1 MMLSSPCVDVQV
13 SNLVKN
19 LYGLTTDEL
28 THNLTQAEMR
38 KVIQNERRI
47 ELAFEE
53 HRYWDIRR
61 WRLPNRSMH
70 SLFKEC
76 TSLNHRLPRPT
87 FRKLCSMY
95 NGTINVISIRFLI
108 RK

>member
-1 MMLSSPCVDVQV
+1 MRQ
-13 SNLVKN
+13 
-19 LYGLTTDEL
+19 

-61 WRLPNRSMH
+61 WRLAEQVYAQPIQGMYITKSQ
-70 SLFKEC
+70 
-76 TSLNHRLPRPT
+76 TSTTYVHQAVLNVQWDNKR
-87 FRKLCSMY
+87 Y
-95 NGTINVISIRFLI
+95 SIRFLI
-108 RK
+108 RSNKK